1 MGSRGKEVG
10 MESKE
15 EKKRYNKEK
24 VNGRLLSGILRV
36 DYVLCPDSVGLFG
49 LFFSLHV
56 DSQT

>member
-1 MGSRGKEVG
+1 